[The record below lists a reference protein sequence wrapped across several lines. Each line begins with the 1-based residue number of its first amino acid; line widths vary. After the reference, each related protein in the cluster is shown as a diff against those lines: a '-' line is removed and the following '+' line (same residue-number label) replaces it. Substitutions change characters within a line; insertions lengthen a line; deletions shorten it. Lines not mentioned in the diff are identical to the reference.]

1 MSAYDLGKCSV
12 CGLAVYRTVKGTARR
27 HTGNEQEPEFC
38 PGSGK
43 PAAPVQ
49 RGGGL

>member
-1 MSAYDLGKCSV
+1 MSAYDLGKCPV
-12 CGLAVYRTVKGTARR
+12 CGLAIYRTVKGTARK
-27 HTGNEQEPEFC
+27 HTDKADAPC